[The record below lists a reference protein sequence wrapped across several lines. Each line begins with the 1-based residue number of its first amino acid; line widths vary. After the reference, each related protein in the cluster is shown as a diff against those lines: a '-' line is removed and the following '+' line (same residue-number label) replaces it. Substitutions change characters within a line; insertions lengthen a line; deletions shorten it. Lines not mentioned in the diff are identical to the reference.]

1 MWAHE
6 YWIDEATPGGS
17 TSSSGLLAGVFVGI
31 AIGAAV
37 SLMFAPAPGAE
48 MRGRVKDSAQRVGRR
63 VAEAYDG
70 ASHAVGDVVA
80 KSRRAMDAG
89 REAFQNART
98 ADTRTGAVDAPLT

>member
-6 YWIDEATPGGS
+6 YWIDENAPAQ
-17 TSSSGLLAGVFVGI
+17 SSSGGLMAGMLIGV

-37 SLMFAPAPGAE
+37 GLMFAPSSGAE
-48 MRGRVKDSAQRVGRR
+48 MRDRVKDSAQRAGRR
-63 VAEAYDG
+63 VADAYNG

-89 REAFQNART
+89 REAFQDART
-98 ADTRTGAVDAPLT
+98 ADARTGAVDAPLT